1 MEYIYKFDYVCRME
15 KRRPRHW
22 LFLLA
27 AFCLVGGIFAAPAR
41 AAELLMFERQGCAW
55 CIRWERE
62 IAPVYGKTAEGQAA
76 PLRRINVD
84 NGAPSHAEVGS
95 RLKATVL
102 YTPTFVLVDN
112 GQEIGRITGY
122 GGPEQFWGLLG
133 KMLASRK
140 GAAS

>member
-1 MEYIYKFDYVCRME
+1 ME
-15 KRRPRHW
+15 KRSRRYW
-22 LFLLA
+22 LSFAAGLCLLA
-27 AFCLVGGIFAAPAR
+27 GGFGGVLGASTQ
-41 AAELLMFERQGCAW
+41 AAELLMFERQSCAW

-62 IAPVYGKTAEGQAA
+62 IAPVYGQTTEGRAA

-95 RLKATVL
+95 TLKATVI
-102 YTPTFVLVDN
+102 YTPTFVLVEN
-112 GQEIGRITGY
+112 GREIGRITGY

-133 KMLASRK
+133 KMLASRR